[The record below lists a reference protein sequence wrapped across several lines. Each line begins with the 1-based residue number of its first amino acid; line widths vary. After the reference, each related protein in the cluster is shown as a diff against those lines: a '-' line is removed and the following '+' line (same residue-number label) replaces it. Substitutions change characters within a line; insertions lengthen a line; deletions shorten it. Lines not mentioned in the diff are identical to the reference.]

1 MNLKETMQLI
11 SDMKDYYPYIKIDD
25 INRTAKAWYKHF
37 NKIDYQDVANA
48 LEVYVESDN
57 GDHPPTIHQLKEL
70 AKESVDEVLSAYD
83 AFDLVLEALNGDWY
97 DGWKDLPD
105 SVKRVIKSPANL
117 KRLSMMNQETLITSY
132 KNQFVREY
140 SDKNRRKTPVGDY
153 EPRVI
158 TEDMIDRDEFKK
170 AAIKVKNGTYL
181 TEYDWEWCN
190 WYGGSKY
197 VKECKGQPINLG
209 VNK

>member
-1 MNLKETMQLI
+1 MNLKETTELI
-11 SDMKDYYPYIKIDD
+11 IAIKEYYPHAKIEDA
-25 INRTAKAWYKHF
+25 TKVAKRWYKHF
-37 NKIDYQDVANA
+37 NRLDYQDVANA
-48 LEVYVESDN
+48 LEVYIESEDSEY
-57 GDHPPTIHQLKEL
+57 PPTISKLKKL
-70 AKESVDEVLSAYD
+70 AEDGKDEILSAYD
-83 AFDLVLEALNGDWY
+83 AFDLVLEALSGDWY

-105 SVKRVIKSPANL
+105 SVKRVIKSPADL

-170 AAIKVKNGTYL
+170 NEIKVKNGTYL

-209 VNK
+209 GNK

>member
-1 MNLKETMQLI
+1 MNLKETAQILATY
-11 SDMKDYYPYIKIDD
+11 KDHYPYVKFDD
-25 INRTAKAWYKHF
+25 INRTAKTWQKTF
-37 NKIDYQDVANA
+37 NRIDYQDVANA
-48 LEVYVESDN
+48 LENYVNSEE
-57 GDHPPTIHQLKEL
+57 GKRPPSAPELKRL
-70 AKESVDEVLSAYD
+70 AKDSTDEVISAYD
-83 AFDLVLEALNGDWY
+83 AFDLVLEALSGDWY

-105 SVKRVIKSPANL
+105 SVKRVIKSPADL

-153 EPRVI
+153 EPRTI

-170 AAIKVKNGTYL
+170 NEIKVKNGTYL

-209 VNK
+209 GNK